1 MPIHLYVYFAT
12 SLRLLRQQRIVLCV
26 LRIRMSVLRPLRE
39 VQLEGDSKGRHRD
52 CILPAMLDRHRALVG
67 DRALITDL
75 ADLQIRTR
83 CSSDSSSGRK
93 ALISKFGHVR
103 LLSRLGRARTCAPA
117 RVKKTRARRKGD
129 SRLGAP
135 RAAWLGCG
143 DRCDP
148 RRGGSD
154 EGFSV
159 VAAPL

>member
-75 ADLQIRTR
+75 RSADKNSLFLGLKQRSQGVDFQVRARPAVKQAWT
-83 CSSDSSSGRK
+83 CSDLRSGARQK
-93 ALISKFGHVR
+93 HTCTPKGGFATGSTE
-103 LLSRLGRARTCAPA
+103 SRLAGM
-117 RVKKTRARRKGD
+117 
-129 SRLGAP
+129 
-135 RAAWLGCG
+135 W
-143 DRCDP
+143 
-148 RRGGSD
+148 GSLRSTSWR
-154 EGFSV
+154 EW
-159 VAAPL
+159 